1 MNLRTKYQAYLLS
14 KADFDNEFISF
25 NRKIISNKTKEIKE
39 KINSLITK
47 YYNFFFG
54 RTYFICNDG
63 SWKTFLYKPTLDT
76 LELKKDKCWLCS

>member
-25 NRKIISNKTKEIKE
+25 NRKITSNKTKEIKE

-63 SWKTFLYKPTLDT
+63 S
-76 LELKKDKCWLCS
+76 

>member
-25 NRKIISNKTKEIKE
+25 KRKITLNKTKEVK
-39 KINSLITK
+39 KKKVNSLITK

-63 SWKTFLYKPTLDT
+63 S
-76 LELKKDKCWLCS
+76 

>member
-63 SWKTFLYKPTLDT
+63 S
-76 LELKKDKCWLCS
+76 

>member
-1 MNLRTKYQAYLLS
+1 MNLRTKYQVYLLN

-39 KINSLITK
+39 KINNLITK

-63 SWKTFLYKPTLDT
+63 S
-76 LELKKDKCWLCS
+76 